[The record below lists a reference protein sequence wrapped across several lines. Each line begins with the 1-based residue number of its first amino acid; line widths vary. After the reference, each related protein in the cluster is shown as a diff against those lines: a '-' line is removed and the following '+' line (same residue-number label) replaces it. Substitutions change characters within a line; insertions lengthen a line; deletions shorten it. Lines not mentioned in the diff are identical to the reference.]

1 LTRNSLLRGLARH
14 GNGAAV
20 LDVMLRD
27 VPIVAPAT
35 DLGDVL
41 RLLQADPSVPVLVQ
55 HEGELRGM
63 ITLENLSEFVE
74 LARLVRAPAVSNR

>member
-1 LTRNSLLRGLARH
+1 
-14 GNGAAV
+14 
-20 LDVMLRD
+20 
-27 VPIVAPAT
+27 
-35 DLGDVL
+35 
-41 RLLQADPSVPVLVQ
+41 VQ